1 MIQAVCLLLCV
12 RDLRGQDLDNGS
24 LYGGAARHGTPQP
37 ALCPADGFDS
47 MRVHVVIGTAI
58 AAAPR
63 DVVYQPVS

>member
-1 MIQAVCLLLCV
+1 MTQAVCLLLCV
-12 RDLRGQDLDNGS
+12 RDLRDQDSDNGS

-47 MRVHVVIGTAI
+47 MRDHVVIGTAI

-63 DVVYQPVS
+63 YVVYQFVS